1 MDSSSSSSTGAGG
14 GVGMNE
20 VKEEERPH
28 VLVVDDSLVDRKI
41 MEKLFTNSACKVT
54 TADSGKKALELLGQ
68 GEDKHTEINHQ
79 GPKINLV
86 VTDYCMPGMT
96 GYDLLK
102 KVKESSDIKEIP
114 VIVVSSEN
122 VPTRI
127 KKCLEEGAQEF
138 ILKPLKQADVKK
150 LRCHMQFTK
159 PMKGRLCMGRYTM
172 KRTSDN
178 K

>member
-1 MDSSSSSSTGAGG
+1 MDSSSTT
-14 GVGMNE
+14 VGMKE
-20 VKEEERPH
+20 EEERPH
-28 VLVVDDSLVDRKI
+28 VLVVDDSLIDRKI

-54 TADSGKKALELLGQ
+54 TAESGQKALELLGQ
-68 GEDKHTEINHQ
+68 GEDEHTHMNK

-96 GYDLLK
+96 GYDLLR

-127 KKCLEEGAQEF
+127 EKCLEEGAQEF
-138 ILKPLKQADVKK
+138 ILKPLKQSDVKK
-150 LRCHMQFTK
+150 LRCHMQFRRSI
-159 PMKGRLCMGRYTM
+159 KGRLCIGA
-172 KRTSDN
+172 
-178 K
+178 

>member
-1 MDSSSSSSTGAGG
+1 MDSTSSST
-14 GVGMNE
+14 VGMKE

-28 VLVVDDSLVDRKI
+28 VLVVDDSLIDRKI

-54 TADSGKKALELLGQ
+54 TAESGQKALELLGQ
-68 GEDKHTEINHQ
+68 GDNKHTNINNHQ

-102 KVKESSDIKEIP
+102 KVKESSDISEIP

-127 KKCLEEGAQEF
+127 EKCLEEGAQEF
-138 ILKPLKQADVKK
+138 ILKPLKQSDVKK
-150 LRCHMQFTK
+150 LRCHMQFTRAL
-159 PMKGRLCMGRYTM
+159 KGRLCLGR
-172 KRTSDN
+172 
-178 K
+178 

>member
-1 MDSSSSSSTGAGG
+1 MDSSSSVNRT
-14 GVGMNE
+14 VGM
-20 VKEEERPH
+20 KEEVEDERPH
-28 VLVVDDSLVDRKI
+28 VLVVDDSLIDRKI

-54 TADSGKKALELLGQ
+54 TADSGQKALELLGQ
-68 GEDKHTEINHQ
+68 GEEYKHTNINHQ

-127 KKCLEEGAQEF
+127 EKCLEEGAQEF
-138 ILKPLKQADVKK
+138 ILKPLKQSDVKK
-150 LRCHMQFTK
+150 LRCHMHFTQSI
-159 PMKGRLCMGRYTM
+159 KGRFCIGRYWDSWRQIRGEM
-172 KRTSDN
+172 
-178 K
+178 

>member
-1 MDSSSSSSTGAGG
+1 MDSSSSSGR
-14 GVGMNE
+14 MNE
-20 VKEEERPH
+20 MKEEIKPH

-41 MEKLFTNSACKVT
+41 MEKLFINSALT
-54 TADSGKKALELLGQ
+54 TAESGQKALELLGH
-68 GEDKHTEINHQ
+68 GENRHTNINYQ

-102 KVKESSDIKEIP
+102 KVKESSGMKEIP

-127 KKCLEEGAQEF
+127 EKCLKEGAQEF
-138 ILKPLKQADVKK
+138 ILKPLKPSDVKK
-150 LRCHMQFTK
+150 LRCHLQFTQ
-159 PMKGRLCMGRYTM
+159 PIRGRICIGR
-172 KRTSDN
+172 
-178 K
+178 